1 MPVTLPELART
12 HTALDYEAIVHLKRL
27 VASWHML
34 SDFCFADLLLFTP
47 VAGQESHRFVVLDQ
61 IRPTTGQ
68 TMYRDDMVGVI
79 YDEVERPLVAR
90 AFRLGEV
97 VEGSVQALGGT
108 ERTWRFCVPVRHGGE
123 VVAVMTRESPTTVAR
138 RLGELERVYLEI
150 FERFAH
156 MVAEG
161 WFPFPSDDAL
171 DQEAPRVGDGV
182 IFIDRDRRVRFTS
195 PNAVTAMHRVGIH
208 ANAEGA
214 RLADV
219 GFDEAPVTSALDLRM
234 PVTEESER
242 GETTI
247 IMHAIPLLTRGEPDG
262 AVLLLRDVSDL
273 RRRDRMLLSKDAT
286 IREIHHRV
294 KNNLQTIASLLRLQG
309 RRLTSEEAKLAI
321 EESVRRIRSIALV
334 HETLSRDVTEAV
346 DFGEICR
353 PLVRM
358 IRESMLAPDRPVNFS
373 VEGDAG
379 ELPAE
384 IATPLAVVVNELI
397 QNAVDHAFPL
407 PPGSPAET
415 APSSALPELHHVWV
429 TLARSND
436 AVSVD
441 IRDDGA
447 GLPSGFSLESSRGLG
462 LSIVHSLVT
471 SELGGSIQMK
481 DDGGTWVHLVV
492 PVPEEAEEEPI

>member
-12 HTALDYEAIVHLKRL
+12 HTALDFPAIAHLRRL
-27 VASWHML
+27 TMSWHML
-34 SDFCFADLLLFTP
+34 SDFCFADLLLFA
-47 VAGQESHRFVVLDQ
+47 AGASQEGQRFVVLDQ
-61 IRPTTGQ
+61 VRPTTGQ
-68 TMYRDDMVGVI
+68 TMYREDMVGVI
-79 YDEVERPLVAR
+79 YDEVERALVAR
-90 AFRLGEV
+90 AFRLGEI

-108 ERTWRFCVPVRHGGE
+108 ERTWRFCIPVRFE
-123 VVAVMTRESPTTVAR
+123 DRVIAVVTRESPTTVSR

-161 WFPFPSDDAL
+161 TFPFPLDEAL

-182 IFIDRDRRVRFTS
+182 IFIDGERRVRFTS
-195 PNAVTAMHRVGIH
+195 PNAVTAMHRLGIH

-219 GFDEAPVTSALDLRM
+219 GFDEAAVAAAFELGM

-247 IMHAIPLLTRGEPDG
+247 IMHALPMLSGGEAEG

-309 RRLTSEEAKLAI
+309 RRLSSGEAKEAI

-346 DFGEICR
+346 NFGEICR

-358 IRESMLAPDRPVNFS
+358 IRESLLAPESLVEFS
-373 VEGDAG
+373 VTGDAG

-397 QNAVDHAFPL
+397 QNAVDHAFPDL
-407 PPGSPAET
+407 SNALSAE
-415 APSSALPELHHVWV
+415 AV
-429 TLARSND
+429 TRH
-436 AVSVD
+436 VSVALSRNEGEVVID
-441 IRDDGA
+441 IRDDGV
-447 GLPSGFSLESSRGLG
+447 GLPPGFSIDAARGLG

-471 SELGGSIQMK
+471 SELGGSIQVK

-492 PVPEEAEEEPI
+492 PVPESDDDAGN

>member
-1 MPVTLPELART
+1 MPLPLPELART
-12 HTALDYEAIVHLKRL
+12 HTDVPPEGIGHLKRL
-27 VASWHML
+27 IASWNIL
-34 SDFCFADLLLFTP
+34 SDFCFADLLLFAP
-47 VAGQESHRFVVLDQ
+47 VAGQEGHRFVVLDQ
-61 IRPTTGQ
+61 VRPTTGQ
-68 TMYRDDMVGVI
+68 TLYRDDMVGVI

-90 AFRLGEV
+90 AFRLGEI

-108 ERTWRFCVPVRHGGE
+108 ERTWRFCIPVRLEDE
-123 VVAVMTRESPTTVAR
+123 VIAVVTRESPTTVSR

-156 MVAEG
+156 MIAEG
-161 WFPFPSDDAL
+161 IFPFPADDGV
-171 DQEAPRVGDGV
+171 DHEAPRVGDGV
-182 IFIDRDRRVRFTS
+182 IFIDADLRVRFSS
-195 PNAVTAMHRVGIH
+195 PNAVTAMHRLGIH

-219 GFDEAPVTSALDLRM
+219 GFDAAAVEAAMGLRL

-242 GETTI
+242 GNTSI
-247 IMHAIPLLTRGEPDG
+247 VVRAIPMLSDGEPDG
-262 AVLLLRDVSDL
+262 AVVLLRDVSEL

-309 RRLTSEEAKLAI
+309 RRLSSEEAKQAV

-334 HETLSRDVTEAV
+334 HETLSRDVGEVV

-358 IRESMLAPDRPVNFS
+358 IQDSMISPERPVRFS

-384 IATPLAVVVNELI
+384 IATPLAVVVNALI
-397 QNAVDHAFPL
+397 QNAVDHAFPATTDGETGNTEHSVTVSL
-407 PPGSPAET
+407 TRRGSD
-415 APSSALPELHHVWV
+415 VV
-429 TLARSND
+429 
-436 AVSVD
+436 VD
-441 IRDDGA
+441 IRDDGV
-447 GLPSGFSLESSRGLG
+447 GLPPGFTIGSAKGLG
-462 LSIVHSLVT
+462 LSIVHSLIT
-471 SELGGSIQMK
+471 SELHGSIQLK
-481 DDGGTWVHLVV
+481 DEGGTWVHLEV
-492 PVPEEAEEEPI
+492 PVPEIEATG

>member
-1 MPVTLPELART
+1 
-12 HTALDYEAIVHLKRL
+12 
-27 VASWHML
+27 
-34 SDFCFADLLLFTP
+34 
-47 VAGQESHRFVVLDQ
+47 
-61 IRPTTGQ
+61 
-68 TMYRDDMVGVI
+68 MVGMI

-90 AFRLGEV
+90 AFRLGEI

-108 ERTWRFCVPVRHGGE
+108 ERTWRFCVPVRLGDE
-123 VVAVMTRESPTTVAR
+123 RIAVLTRESPTTVSR

-156 MVAEG
+156 MIADGV
-161 WFPFPSDDAL
+161 FPFPQDGPPDH
-171 DQEAPRVGDGV
+171 EAPRVGDGV
-182 IFIDRDRRVRFTS
+182 IFIDSETRVRFTS
-195 PNAVTAMHRVGIH
+195 PNAVTAMHRLGIH

-214 RLADV
+214 RLAEV
-219 GFDEAPVTSALDLRM
+219 GLDDSAVASAFELRL

-247 IMHAIPLLTRGEPDG
+247 IIHAIPLLNRDEPDG
-262 AVLLLRDVSDL
+262 AVLLLRDVSEL

-309 RRLTSEEAKLAI
+309 RRLTSDEAKQAV

-334 HETLSRDVTEAV
+334 HETLSRDVGEAV

-358 IRESMLAPDRPVNFS
+358 VRESMLSPDRA
-373 VEGDAG
+373 VEFLVDGDTG

-384 IATPLAVVVNELI
+384 VATPLAVVVNELI
-397 QNAVDHAFPL
+397 QNAVDHAFP
-407 PPGSPAET
+407 
-415 APSSALPELHHVWV
+415 PSTESEDGVHHVWV
-429 TLARSND
+429 SLARSD
-436 AVSVD
+436 DSVVID
-441 IRDDGA
+441 VRDDGV
-447 GLPSGFSLESSRGLG
+447 GLPPGFSIETGTGLG

-471 SELGGSIQMK
+471 SELGGSIQVK
-481 DDGGTWVHLVV
+481 DDQGTWVHLVV
-492 PVPEEAEEEPI
+492 PIPEPTMGA

>member
-1 MPVTLPELART
+1 MPMTLAELARI
-12 HTALDYEAIVHLKRL
+12 HTDLDFPAIAHLKRL
-27 VASWHML
+27 TVVWTML
-34 SDFCFADLLLFTP
+34 SDFCFADLLLLAP
-47 VAGQESHRFVVLDQ
+47 LSGGKDHRFVVLDQ
-61 IRPTTGQ
+61 VRPTTGQ
-68 TMYRDDMVGVI
+68 TIYRDDLVGVI

-90 AFRLGEV
+90 AFRLGEI
-97 VEGSVQALGGT
+97 VEGSVQALGGS
-108 ERTWRFCVPVRHGGE
+108 ERTWRFCIPVRYE
-123 VVAVMTRESPTTVAR
+123 DRIIAVITRESPTTVSR

-156 MVAEG
+156 MVTEG
-161 WFPFPSDDAL
+161 AFPYPHDERP
-171 DQEAPRVGDGV
+171 DQESARVGDGV

-195 PNAVTAMHRVGIH
+195 PNAVTAMHRLGIH

-214 RLADV
+214 RLAEV
-219 GFDEAPVTSALDLRM
+219 GLDESAVLAALDLGL
-234 PVTEESER
+234 PVIEESER

-247 IMHAIPLLTRGEPDG
+247 IMHALPLLARGQADG
-262 AVLLLRDVSDL
+262 AVLLLRDISDL
-273 RRRDRMLLSKDAT
+273 RRRDRMLMSKDAT

-309 RRLTSEEAKLAI
+309 RRMTSEEAKLAI

-334 HETLSRDVTEAV
+334 HETLSREVTEAV

-358 IRESMLAPDRPVNFS
+358 ISESLVATDQHVLFA

-397 QNAVDHAFPL
+397 QNAVDHAFPGG
-407 PPGSPAET
+407 PDGADAAHGPADQ
-415 APSSALPELHHVWV
+415 HHVWV
-429 TLARSND
+429 NLDRTD
-436 AVSVD
+436 GEVVVD
-441 IRDDGA
+441 IRDDGV
-447 GLPSGFSLESSRGLG
+447 GLPQGFSIEASRGLG

-471 SELGGSIQMK
+471 TELSGSIQVK

-492 PVPEEAEEEPI
+492 PLPAVAPGP